1 MYNTIFTIKDKY
13 GVEEPYDYSEAG
25 VGQSTCSNVLK
36 KFKNSTVIL
45 KGFLNTIT
53 TEFIKAQI

>member
-1 MYNTIFTIKDKY
+1 MYNTVFTIITPGYD
-13 GVEEPYDYSEAG
+13 PYDYSIAG